1 MQLDF
6 EEIKKLIP
14 QRFPF
19 IMIDKIL
26 EVEPGNYAISL
37 KNISGNDILFLGHF
51 PEKAIMPGVAII
63 EAMAQTAIVL
73 FTVENNPSESPALHS
88 EKGATPLPHTLE
100 KASDPLSPTLEKG
113 GKGGFSDERKEDKKN
128 PIYFLGSVKAR
139 FLHPVFPG
147 DQLKI
152 KATNVKSLPNGAF
165 VSAEAFVDDKKI
177 SEAELV
183 FSVRNE

>member
-26 EVEPGNYAISL
+26 ELEPGKLAVAV
-37 KNISGNDILFLGHF
+37 KNVSGNDILFLGHF
-51 PEKAIMPGVAII
+51 PDKAIMPGAAII

-73 FTVENNPSESPALHS
+73 FAAGKEGET
-88 EKGATPLPHTLE
+88 GAKT
-100 KASDPLSPTLEKG
+100 
-113 GKGGFSDERKEDKKN
+113 
-128 PIYFLGSVKAR
+128 PIYYFGSVKAR
-139 FLHPVFPG
+139 FLHPVVPG
-147 DQLKI
+147 DQI
-152 KATNVKSLPNGAF
+152 RIRVVNVKSLPTGAF
-165 VSAEAFVDDKKI
+165 VSGEAFVDDKKI

-183 FSVRNE
+183 FSVKKDE